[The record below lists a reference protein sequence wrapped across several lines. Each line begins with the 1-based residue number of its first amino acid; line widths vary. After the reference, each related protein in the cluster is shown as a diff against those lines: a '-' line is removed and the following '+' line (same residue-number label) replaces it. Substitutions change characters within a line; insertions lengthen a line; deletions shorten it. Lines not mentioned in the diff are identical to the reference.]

1 MGGRGGE
8 GGGGRGGSSGGR
20 GSSSGSRGGGGSG
33 GGGTGGGGER
43 SDIQLKH
50 DIVPLARLDNGI
62 GIYRFQYNGN
72 DHTTYVGVMAQEVAK
87 IVPSAV
93 SRGDDGYLRVNY
105 DQIGI
110 KFMTWDAW
118 KAQTDATSRLAQ

>member
-1 MGGRGGE
+1 VHERLAHHE
-8 GGGGRGGSSGGR
+8 RR
-20 GSSSGSRGGGGSG
+20 LA
-33 GGGTGGGGER
+33 TAAADR

-50 DIVPLARLDNGI
+50 DIVPLARLENGI

-93 SRGDDGYLRVNY
+93 SRSRDGYLRVNY
-105 DQIGI
+105 DQIGV
-110 KFMTWDAW
+110 KFMTWGAW
-118 KAQTDATSRLAQ
+118 KARAHVAARKAQ

>member
-1 MGGRGGE
+1 VAAVVVVAVVAGK
-8 GGGGRGGSSGGR
+8 
-20 GSSSGSRGGGGSG
+20 
-33 GGGTGGGGER
+33 R
-43 SDIQLKH
+43 SDILLKH
-50 DIVPLARLDNGI
+50 DIVPFARLDNGI

-72 DHTTYVGVMAQEVAK
+72 DHTTSVGVMAQEVAK

-110 KFMTWDAW
+110 KFMTWDR
-118 KAQTDATSRLAQ
+118 KAQTDATSGLAQ